1 MCLFGCSQQIYEWHL
16 WFLSRMLRDSVLIF
30 LDLSLNH
37 ETFSVQD
44 IDLRLDI
51 ITLEILEM

>member
-1 MCLFGCSQQIYEWHL
+1 M
-16 WFLSRMLRDSVLIF
+16 LIF